1 MAVGDT
7 ETTIASKSKG
17 LIDESMRPFTTK
29 SSSLAPKLNWIHNSK
44 RVELTQPTNTSR
56 RDVRG
61 RPPQTS

>member
-56 RDVRG
+56 
-61 RPPQTS
+61 QTS